1 MTEQEQVTLV
11 CSEPGC
17 DFTVT
22 ANATGKSSATFKLGS
37 HRANRHGYR
46 KGKTPRAR
54 AAQQGAEDGE
64 RPIPVQVLA
73 GMAEEF
79 TPGKTSPPTQDEM
92 TRALARGLYT
102 ISYAT
107 AATMVETDPTLREAR
122 DEVKD
127 HWTRYLS
134 FSQQASRDVS
144 APIAKA
150 VTGSKINQKAGRAIV
165 DNIDVASSVAA
176 VIIMGVHWR
185 IYLDLRKHAGGATP
199 NYPAPARAP
208 APQQQPVTV
217 PAGAPAPSSGVV
229 LSYEDIERMKSNGA
243 S

>member
-22 ANATGKSSATFKLGS
+22 ANATGKSFATFKLGS

-46 KGKTPRAR
+46 KGKTPRAP

-92 TRALARGLYT
+92 TRALAHGLYT

-107 AATMVETDPTLREAR
+107 AATMVETDPTLRGAR
-122 DEVKD
+122 RGKRPLDPLAV
-127 HWTRYLS
+127 
-134 FSQQASRDVS
+134 VS
-144 APIAKA
+144 PGKPRCVGADRQGGHRLQDQPK
-150 VTGSKINQKAGRAIV
+150 GRAG
-165 DNIDVASSVAA
+165 D
-176 VIIMGVHWR
+176 R
-185 IYLDLRKHAGGATP
+185 RQY
-199 NYPAPARAP
+199 
-208 APQQQPVTV
+208 
-217 PAGAPAPSSGVV
+217 
-229 LSYEDIERMKSNGA
+229 
-243 S
+243 

>member
-176 VIIMGVHWR
+176 VIIMGVHCAFTSTYASTPAAPR
-185 IYLDLRKHAGGATP
+185 PTTRRRPGRRRPSSNPSQYRPALRL
-199 NYPAPARAP
+199 PAPASCCP
-208 APQQQPVTV
+208 
-217 PAGAPAPSSGVV
+217 
-229 LSYEDIERMKSNGA
+229 MKTSRG
-243 S
+243 